1 MVRTEVDYSQTSVT
15 KVTSN
20 ILRFSV
26 HRLKV
31 WTTVKYHYTVV
42 KRYLFSLRIFFVIM
56 PFSTHCQT
64 TTDYFSEANRMLFL
78 DLF

>member
-42 KRYLFSLRIFFVIM
+42 KRYLFSLRIFLLLCHFQLIAK
-56 PFSTHCQT
+56 Q
-64 TTDYFSEANRMLFL
+64 RLIIFL
-78 DLF
+78 KPTECCS